1 LSLYFTSDRPNQ
13 DDLFGL
19 YRELAWADFLSITPE
34 QLHKAM
40 EQSYIVI
47 SAYENNKLVG
57 PGRVVSDGI
66 ITAYICGV
74 GVLPKYRCKGIGT
87 EILNRLKL
95 YCLER
100 NIHTQL
106 VCKDDLV
113 SYYSRMGFEK
123 FAVAMKIPTKSL
135 QL

>member
-1 LSLYFTSDRPNQ
+1 MNLHFSFNRPHQ

-19 YRELAWADFLSITPE
+19 YNELGWADFLNITPA

-40 EQSYIVI
+40 EQSFIVI
-47 SAYENNKLVG
+47 SAYDNNKLVG
-57 PGRVVSDGI
+57 TGRVVSDGI

-74 GVLPKYRCKGIGT
+74 GVLPQYRRKGIGT
-87 EILNRLKL
+87 EILNRLRL

-113 SYYSRMGFEK
+113 SYYSKMGFEK
-123 FAVAMKIPTKSL
+123 FAVAMKIPDL
-135 QL
+135 HVER